1 MSSSLY
7 LSNMQCNTD
16 DMDFFFPELS
26 ADGQNIPLP
35 PEEMRF
41 TELRAEPVLDEGPL
55 RARVYVEVT
64 PFQQRPYIEVTLTGA
79 DGEEIASASVIEPM
93 SRKNVFTIHIR
104 GPQQSGKFRL
114 SARLYYP
121 EKPDSDTREITFEI

>member
-1 MSSSLY
+1 M
-7 LSNMQCNTD
+7 TD
-16 DMDFFFPELS
+16 DMDMDFFFPELS
-26 ADGQNIPLP
+26 ADRQNIPLP

-41 TELRAEPVLDEGPL
+41 TELRAEPVLDDGPL
-55 RARVYVEVT
+55 RTRVYVEVT
-64 PFQQRPYIEVTLTGA
+64 PFQKRPYIEVTLIGSEG
-79 DGEEIASASVIEPM
+79 DEIASASVIEPM

-104 GPQQSGKFRL
+104 GSQQSGKFRL

>member
-1 MSSSLY
+1 M
-7 LSNMQCNTD
+7 TD
-16 DMDFFFPELS
+16 DDMSFFFPELEP
-26 ADGQNIPLP
+26 AGNGIVPLP

-55 RARVYVEVT
+55 RTRVYVEVT
-64 PFQQRPYIEVTLTGA
+64 AFQQRPYIDVTLNGA

-104 GPQQSGKFRL
+104 GPQQSGKFQL
-114 SARLYYP
+114 CARLYYP
-121 EKPDSDTREITFEI
+121 EKPDSDTREFSFEI